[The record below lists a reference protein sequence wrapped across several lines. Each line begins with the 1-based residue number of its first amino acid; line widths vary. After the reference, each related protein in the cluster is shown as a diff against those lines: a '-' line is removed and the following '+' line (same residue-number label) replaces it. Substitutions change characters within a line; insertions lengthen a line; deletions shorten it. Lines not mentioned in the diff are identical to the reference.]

1 MSAACRGR
9 SSRPAGSR
17 SIGSR
22 NTGSRNTGSRR
33 AGSRRAGSQVLV
45 AALVVSVLSGCTDDP
60 DIGNAATAAAV
71 AAPPVEV
78 TADAAE
84 GVLRSG
90 TAVVSA
96 GQLRLMLE
104 QLLGEHVLLIA
115 GAATDHA
122 GGQTTDA
129 SLAVVADNTQ
139 ALTDA
144 IGLVYGDVGARAFSS
159 LWSQHIAFFLDHARG
174 TADGDREAVDEA
186 ADHLEHY
193 EQGFGSFTATATG
206 GALPADAV
214 AQLLKVH
221 VADINGYVAAHLDAD
236 PETGAVT
243 LAAGH
248 DYAADIGATLAAAV
262 AGQGPRAFPGD
273 TADERAEVAA
283 ELARAFANHLAVRAS
298 GADAPGA
305 PGAPGTPGTPGTPG
319 APDAEE
325 ETTAVDAGSAAAARL
340 EAAVL
345 AAAADPTAAARS
357 LERLTMG
364 PVGARA
370 DADALAAALGVPELG
385 ESLVAIATAP
395 AGDPTAP
402 ALIDAHRAAYAL
414 ASTWLG

>member
-1 MSAACRGR
+1 MSAVSPGRGR
-9 SSRPAGSR
+9 RLAGSR
-17 SIGSR
+17 M
-22 NTGSRNTGSRR
+22 
-33 AGSRRAGSQVLV
+33 AGSRMAGSRMAGAKVLV

-60 DIGNAATAAAV
+60 VIGNAATAAAV
-71 AAPPVEV
+71 SAPPVEV
-78 TADAAE
+78 AADAAE
-84 GVLRSG
+84 GVLRSE

-96 GQLRLMLE
+96 AQLRLMLE

-144 IGLVYGDVGARAFSS
+144 IGLVYGDVGARAFAS
-159 LWSQHIAFFLDHARG
+159 LWSQHVAFFLDHARG

-193 EQGFGSFTATATG
+193 EQGFGSFTATATV

-214 AQLLKVH
+214 AQLLNVH

-248 DYAADIGATLAAAV
+248 DYAADIGATLAAAI
-262 AGQGPRAFPGD
+262 AGQGPTAFPGD
-273 TADERAEVAA
+273 TADERVEVAA

-298 GADAPGA
+298 GADAPS
-305 PGAPGTPGTPGTPG
+305 
-319 APDAEE
+319 AEHAGD
-325 ETTAVDAGSAAAARL
+325 ETATVDARSAAAARL

-345 AAAADPTAAARS
+345 AAAADPAAAVRS

-402 ALIDAHRAAYAL
+402 ALIHAHRAAYTL

>member
-1 MSAACRGR
+1 MSAVCPRGR
-9 SSRPAGSR
+9 RRPAGSR
-17 SIGSR
+17 V
-22 NTGSRNTGSRR
+22 
-33 AGSRRAGSQVLV
+33 AGSRVAGSRVAGSKVLA

-84 GVLRSG
+84 GVLRSE

-96 GQLRLMLE
+96 AQLRLMLE

-115 GAATDHA
+115 GAATDHVD
-122 GGQTTDA
+122 GQTTDA

-139 ALTDA
+139 ALTEA
-144 IGLVYGDVGARAFSS
+144 IGLVYGDVGARAFAS
-159 LWSQHIAFFLDHARG
+159 LWSQHVAFFLDHARG

-214 AQLLKVH
+214 AQLLSVH

-248 DYAADIGATLAAAV
+248 DYAADIGATLAAAF
-262 AGQGPRAFPGD
+262 AGQGPTAFPGA

-283 ELARAFANHLAVRAS
+283 ELARAFANHLAVLAS
-298 GADAPGA
+298 GADS
-305 PGAPGTPGTPGTPG
+305 
-319 APDAEE
+319 PDAED
-325 ETTAVDAGSAAAARL
+325 ETAAVDARSAAAARL

-345 AAAADPTAAARS
+345 AAATDPTAAVRS
-357 LERLTMG
+357 LERLTTG

-402 ALIDAHRAAYAL
+402 ALIDAHRAAYSL